1 MNDKH
6 IAIPRFIAARYVSVS
21 RRNQMVSFMSGISI
35 FGIAFGIAILITVL
49 SVMNGF
55 DREIR
60 DNVLGIVPHLTIHTE
75 ENLSA
80 EDWKIVEKI
89 ANEHPMVIATAPVV
103 EVMGVIANAVGNKGV
118 LVNGIDLDKEASV
131 SIIDSFFVAGS
142 LEDLRDS
149 RWGLILG
156 QTLANR
162 LAVNVG
168 DRVDLFSPTIS
179 INPIIPLATF
189 RSFEIVGVFKVG
201 TQDLDNDF
209 VMINIDAANA
219 LFRLRTSYNGLR
231 IRITD
236 VLEANR
242 VQPELQASLPDGVDV
257 SSWTTQFGA
266 IYDNIQFSRTIIGF
280 MLWLLVGVAAFNLI
294 VSLLMIV
301 RDKRGD
307 IAILRTMGAS
317 QQTVNRIFMWQGCL
331 IGTIGIVIGVL
342 LGIIGSLQVAN
353 LVGLIEQIFS
363 IQFLSAEVYPIDF
376 LPSEIKVT
384 DILVVS
390 AGVFILSLLAT
401 IYPARKAGAVVPAEA
416 LRAD

>member
-80 EDWKIVEKI
+80 EDWKIAEKI

-242 VQPELQASLPDGVDV
+242 VQPELKESLPDGVDV

-363 IQFLSAEVYPIDF
+363 IQFLNAEVYPIDF
-376 LPSEIKVT
+376 LPSKIKVT

-401 IYPARKAGAVVPAEA
+401 IYPARKAAAVVPAEA

>member
-1 MNDKH
+1 
-6 IAIPRFIAARYVSVS
+6 
-21 RRNQMVSFMSGISI
+21 
-35 FGIAFGIAILITVL
+35 
-49 SVMNGF
+49 
-55 DREIR
+55 
-60 DNVLGIVPHLTIHTE
+60 
-75 ENLSA
+75 
-80 EDWKIVEKI
+80 
-89 ANEHPMVIATAPVV
+89 
-103 EVMGVIANAVGNKGV
+103 
-118 LVNGIDLDKEASV
+118 
-131 SIIDSFFVAGS
+131 
-142 LEDLRDS
+142 
-149 RWGLILG
+149 
-156 QTLANR
+156 
-162 LAVNVG
+162 
-168 DRVDLFSPTIS
+168 
-179 INPIIPLATF
+179 
-189 RSFEIVGVFKVG
+189 
-201 TQDLDNDF
+201 
-209 VMINIDAANA
+209 MINIDAANA

-376 LPSEIKVT
+376 LPSKIKVT

-401 IYPARKAGAVVPAEA
+401 IYPARKAAAVVPAEA

>member
-1 MNDKH
+1 MNDKR

-80 EDWKIVEKI
+80 EDWQIVDKV

-142 LEDLRDS
+142 LEGLRDS

-242 VQPELQASLPDGVDV
+242 VQPELKESLPDGVDV

-376 LPSEIKVT
+376 LPSKIKVT

-401 IYPARKAGAVVPAEA
+401 IYPARKAAAVVPAEA

>member
-1 MNDKH
+1 
-6 IAIPRFIAARYVSVS
+6 
-21 RRNQMVSFMSGISI
+21 
-35 FGIAFGIAILITVL
+35 
-49 SVMNGF
+49 
-55 DREIR
+55 
-60 DNVLGIVPHLTIHTE
+60 
-75 ENLSA
+75 
-80 EDWKIVEKI
+80 
-89 ANEHPMVIATAPVV
+89 
-103 EVMGVIANAVGNKGV
+103 MGVIANTVGNKGV
-118 LVNGIDLDKEASV
+118 LVNGIDLDKETSV

-142 LEDLRDS
+142 LEGLRDS

-156 QTLANR
+156 QTLADR

-168 DRVDLFSPTIS
+168 DRVDLFSPAIS

-201 TQDLDNDF
+201 TQDLDSDF
-209 VMINIDAANA
+209 VMININAANA

-317 QQTVNRIFMWQGCL
+317 QQTINRIFMWQGCL

-342 LGIIGSLQVAN
+342 LGVIGSLQITN
-353 LVGLIEQIFS
+353 LVGLIEESFS

-376 LPSEIKVT
+376 LPSKIKVT

-401 IYPARKAGAVVPAEA
+401 IYPARKAAAVVPAEA

>member
-6 IAIPRFIAARYVSVS
+6 IDIPRFIATRYVSVS
-21 RRNQMVSFMSGISI
+21 RSNQMVSFMSGISV
-35 FGIAFGIAILITVL
+35 FGIAFGVAILITVL

-103 EVMGVIANAVGNKGV
+103 EVMGIITNAVSNKGV

-131 SIIDSFFVAGS
+131 SIIDNFFVTGS
-142 LEDLRDS
+142 LEGLRDS

-156 QTLANR
+156 QTLADR

-168 DRVDLFSPTIS
+168 DRVDLFSPAIS

-209 VMINIDAANA
+209 VMVNIDAANA
-219 LFRLRTSYNGLR
+219 LFRLRTPYNGLR

-242 VQPELQASLPDGVDV
+242 VQPELQASLPGGIVV
-257 SSWTTQFGA
+257 SSWITHFGA

-331 IGTIGIVIGVL
+331 IGMSGIVIGVL

-353 LVGLIEQIFS
+353 LVGLIEQSFS

>member
-21 RRNQMVSFMSGISI
+21 RSNQMVSFMSGISI
-35 FGIAFGIAILITVL
+35 FGIAFGVAILITVL

-80 EDWKIVEKI
+80 EDWKIAEKI

-103 EVMGVIANAVGNKGV
+103 EVMGIITNAVSNKGV

-131 SIIDSFFVAGS
+131 SIIDNFFVTGS
-142 LEDLRDS
+142 LEGLRDS

-156 QTLANR
+156 QTLADR

-168 DRVDLFSPTIS
+168 DRVDLFSPAIS

-209 VMINIDAANA
+209 VMVNIDAANA
-219 LFRLRTSYNGLR
+219 LFRLRTPYNGLR

-242 VQPELQASLPDGVDV
+242 VQPELQASLPGGIVV
-257 SSWTTQFGA
+257 SSWITQFGA

-331 IGTIGIVIGVL
+331 IGMFGIVIGVL

-353 LVGLIEQIFS
+353 LVGLIEQSFS

-401 IYPARKAGAVVPAEA
+401 IYPARKAAAVVPAEA